1 MKRWLIPCALLGVL
15 SCSRGPTLLVSVDG
29 LPSEAKSLQVYA
41 THLDPA
47 KGTEVAALIDPAPY
61 ELALPAPAATSL
73 LLRLPGGF
81 SGDIGVNI
89 GAFKESGAT
98 GCLLAAGIGNQ
109 PMFVGRDETLRVT
122 LQKFTDSKCTGKQ
135 PMILSASPNLVSTTG
150 GEKVTLTGWGLKP
163 GAMLS
168 LGGRP
173 AKFTYKSST
182 LIEAET
188 PSGALPGEG
197 AIRLIN
203 PDNKEDQR
211 TDLLRFF
218 AKNLKFQDF
227 PFASSAQ
234 YQDGAGLVI
243 DTLSPLQVFGSLEAA
258 VTDPNSNQI
267 RIIYVILMDIKR
279 EQKITVGNNPG
290 PLVAADFN
298 GDGFKDLAVANIDDG
313 TIQVILNSADGTF
326 TAQPAVAVGMFPRA
340 IAVGDLDGDKVPDL
354 VVTNT
359 LPGMVSG
366 RVVTLVNRN
375 KGTMNVTN
383 QPLQTGIT
391 PVGVAVADFNKDGQ
405 SDIAVSNFD
414 LSGIKYT
421 VSVFLNKG
429 AGFYENGGLSSLS
442 IPVEC
447 KNPGAI
453 ALSDTDGDQNP
464 DLVISCTGE
473 SKIVVFKNNGML
485 NVEPY
490 YLTTDLQPKNF
501 ALGDINGDA
510 VADLIVPCAGSNS
523 INIFLNKQGMGFE
536 GVQPFKQTLSC
547 VMPHRVALIDVD
559 KDKRNDL
566 GVAGQGCLAGL
577 FNQSL

>member
-29 LPSEAKSLQVYA
+29 LPSDAKSLQVYA

-135 PMILSASPNLVSTTG
+135 PMILSASPSLVSTSG

-218 AKNLKFQDF
+218 SKNLKFQDF

-243 DTLSPLQVFGSLEAA
+243 DTLSPLQTFGSLEAA

-279 EQKITVGNNPG
+279 EQKVTVGNNPG

-383 QPLQTGIT
+383 EPLQTGIT

-490 YLTTDLQPKNF
+490 YLATDLQPKNF

-510 VADLIVPCAGSNS
+510 VADLIVPCAGTNS

>member
-29 LPSEAKSLQVYA
+29 LPSDAKSLQVYA

-135 PMILSASPNLVSTTG
+135 PMILSASPNLVSTSG

-173 AKFTYKSST
+173 TKFTYKSST

-243 DTLSPLQVFGSLEAA
+243 DTLSPLQIFGSLEAA

-490 YLTTDLQPKNF
+490 YLATDLQPKNF

-510 VADLIVPCAGSNS
+510 VADLIVPCAGANS

>member
-29 LPSEAKSLQVYA
+29 LPSDAKSLQVYA

-135 PMILSASPNLVSTTG
+135 PMILSASPNLVSTSG

-173 AKFTYKSST
+173 TKFTYKSST

-243 DTLSPLQVFGSLEAA
+243 DTLSPLQTFGSLEAA

-279 EQKITVGNNPG
+279 EQKVTVGNNPG

-490 YLTTDLQPKNF
+490 YLATDLQPKNF

-510 VADLIVPCAGSNS
+510 VADLIVPCAGANS